1 MKSTGNYL
9 TAAEFLPKGIL
20 QFKQLANANK
30 ESKSEVWTE
39 CYAFLHSA
47 HCYLFNISMLRL
59 LLSKAEELKDF

>member
-30 ESKSEVWTE
+30 ESKSEVGTE
-39 CYAFLHSA
+39 CYAFLLTFS
-47 HCYLFNISMLRL
+47 C
-59 LLSKAEELKDF
+59 